1 MVNDGVGG
9 REPATGRGGSGGDAA
24 ARTRTPPDGEGPSPA
39 AARGTATGTVGAAGQ
54 AGAGSAAGEGGE
66 AGRASTGAGAEALES
81 AEGARLQ
88 EVLKA
93 RRAKLDFWR
102 RRGVD
107 PFGQRFDATHHAR
120 DVIDGF
126 DRLEG
131 QTVRVA
137 GRLMALRRHGRASF
151 ADLQD
156 VSGRLQLLA
165 RLGPLS
171 DDAYAAFL
179 ELDRGD
185 WIGVEGTVIRTR
197 RGEISVEVTA
207 FVLLGKSLY
216 PLPEKW
222 HGLQNVDLRYRQ
234 RYVDLIVN
242 PQVLETFKVRS
253 RIIREIRAFLDQRG
267 FYEVET
273 PVLHLIYGGAAA
285 RPFITHHNALDL
297 DLYLRIA
304 LELHLKRLI
313 VGGMERVYEIG
324 RVFRNEGI
332 STRHNPE
339 FTMLELYQA
348 FSDYEGMM
356 ELTEQLVSH
365 VARAVHG
372 TPVVHF
378 QGQAIDFTPP
388 WRRLSFAEALEAMA
402 GVRLDD
408 VLTDEGARRIAREKA
423 LELTKEPTPASVL
436 DELVDVYVQPKL
448 VQPTFLYDYPVAL
461 SPLARRIPDRPHL
474 TYRFEAM
481 VAGME
486 IANAFSELND
496 PDDQRQRFE
505 EQLAARARGDEE
517 AHQMDEDYIHALE
530 IGLPATGG
538 LGIGIDRLVMLMT
551 DSPSIRDVILFP
563 LMRPRE

>member
-1 MVNDGVGG
+1 MGEDGVMGRDDGAPGAGG
-9 REPATGRGGSGGDAA
+9 A
-24 ARTRTPPDGEGPSPA
+24 
-39 AARGTATGTVGAAGQ
+39 GTAFPQDAPDACDNGPRPVSGTGPEGDTGGVTRGD
-54 AGAGSAAGEGGE
+54 SAEDE
-66 AGRASTGAGAEALES
+66 AVPEA

-107 PFGQRFDATHHAR
+107 PFGRRYDTTHHAR
-120 DVIDGF
+120 DVVEQFGQ
-126 DRLEG
+126 LEG
-131 QTVRVA
+131 QVVRVA
-137 GRLMALRRHGRASF
+137 GRVMGLRRHGRAAF

-165 RLGPLS
+165 RVGPLPE
-171 DDAYAAFL
+171 DEYRAFL

-185 WIGVEGTVIRTR
+185 WIGAEGTVIRTR
-197 RGEISVEVTA
+197 RGEISVEVTG

-222 HGLQNVDLRYRQ
+222 HGLRDVDLRYRQ
-234 RYVDLIVN
+234 RYVDLVVN
-242 PQVLETFKVRS
+242 PQVLETFKIRS
-253 RIIREIRAFLDQRG
+253 KVIREIRAFLDRRG

-365 VARAVHG
+365 VAQAVHG
-372 TPVVHF
+372 TPVVRY
-378 QGQAIDFTPP
+378 QGQEIDFTPP
-388 WRRLSFAEALEAMA
+388 WRRLSFAQALEEMA

-408 VLTDEGARRIAREKA
+408 VLTEDGARRVAQERA
-423 LELTKEPTPASVL
+423 LELTKDPTPAAVL
-436 DELVDVYVQPKL
+436 DELVDVYVQPRL
-448 VQPTFLYDYPVAL
+448 VQPTFLYDYPVVL

-474 TYRFEAM
+474 TYRFEAL

-563 LMRPRE
+563 LMRPRD